1 MKKDY
6 ATYLSPHELEA
17 QYERLTLKDDF
28 IFGKVMQEPRIFK
41 VHRNWWDLWWLYRR
55 AGTFIIESPL

>member
-1 MKKDY
+1 MKKNY

-41 VHRNWWDLWWLYRR
+41 VHRNW
-55 AGTFIIESPL
+55 